1 MYASRV
7 IFDGATTRATVFKA
21 GCCAAEFFWSCI
33 LRYNF
38 RLPATRQ
45 LGLFSMLGLWAVL
58 TLIGAIYAVWQGYAG
73 PAFAAT
79 LTAFALLFLL
89 MLLFAARGVE
99 TTLAARFGASA
110 GHLLGAALFLVYLI
124 YALGTNSFTFGRAA
138 TAAALIFIPLAIAA
152 SAERKPAGTWQDFVV
167 VAGIWVAVKPLPNRW
182 GFSMSHWLWPFPIA
196 RLAYIMTILLCVG
209 VALAAFVLL
218 RHIDGIGYS
227 IGWARNWGFF
237 VLASFFAFACIAIP
251 LGTGMRFI
259 QFEPQWGELKSLL
272 LTGLGILFFTAWP
285 EEFLF
290 RGLLQNL
297 LSRASKSDIAGWWT
311 ASVLFGFSHITNLG
325 FPNWRYVVLAS
336 IAGIFYGWTWR
347 RTGSIFASAL
357 VHAAVDTTWH
367 FLFRTL

>member
-1 MYASRV
+1 
-7 IFDGATTRATVFKA
+7 
-21 GCCAAEFFWSCI
+21 
-33 LRYNF
+33 
-38 RLPATRQ
+38 
-45 LGLFSMLGLWAVL
+45 MLGLWAVL
-58 TLIGAIYAVWQGYAG
+58 TLTGVLYAVWQGYAG
-73 PAFAAT
+73 RAFAAT

-99 TTLAARFGASA
+99 TTLAARFGTSA
-110 GHLLGAALFLVYLI
+110 GHLLGAALFLLYLI
-124 YALGTNSFTFGRAA
+124 YALGTNTFTFGRAA
-138 TAAALIFIPLAIAA
+138 TAAALVFLPLAIAA
-152 SAERKPAGTWQDFVV
+152 SAERKPAGTWQDFLL
-167 VAGIWVAVKPLPNRW
+167 VAGIWVAVKPFPNRW
-182 GFSMSHWLWPFPIA
+182 GFSMSHWLWPFPGA
-196 RLAYIMTILLCVG
+196 RLAYIMTILLFVG

-218 RHIDGIGYS
+218 RHIDGVGYS
-227 IGWARNWGFF
+227 IGWGHRWGFF
-237 VLASFFAFACIAIP
+237 ILASFFAFACIALP
-251 LGTGMRFI
+251 LGTGMHFI
-259 QFEPQWGELKSLL
+259 QFEPQWGEWKSLP

-297 LSRASKSDIAGWWT
+297 LSRASKSEIAGWWT